1 MIEPGWCNDWCRWTS
16 KEHLLICIQ
25 GFMLWWESSD
35 NPLDLKKSSFR
46 LAYVGRR
53 KAFAPDDSMFV
64 RTIRRI
70 RRLCCRYDLFHCL
83 FLIECCASFAENGL
97 AMYIWL
103 GSQVSPTFV
112 QSLFGL
118 QAATHIQPEKVAL
131 SLSFFTIE
139 TASLSQCRIVD
150 LDNPI
155 SKNVR
160 ALLTHMRDER
170 NCYMKVRVE
179 CEENS
184 SLWRCHSL
192 FQLLIIQQ
200 RDSIEPFFKNY
211 LIEDKGFTG
220 GASYV
225 DFLYHLH
232 REIRNILQ

>member
-1 MIEPGWCNDWCRWTS
+1 
-16 KEHLLICIQ
+16 
-25 GFMLWWESSD
+25 
-35 NPLDLKKSSFR
+35 
-46 LAYVGRR
+46 
-53 KAFAPDDSMFV
+53 
-64 RTIRRI
+64 
-70 RRLCCRYDLFHCL
+70 
-83 FLIECCASFAENGL
+83 
-97 AMYIWL
+97 MYIWL

-184 SLWRCHSL
+184 SL
-192 FQLLIIQQ
+192 
-200 RDSIEPFFKNY
+200 
-211 LIEDKGFTG
+211 
-220 GASYV
+220 
-225 DFLYHLH
+225 
-232 REIRNILQ
+232 